1 MEDHDDSRWYL
12 GLFLDRLGATVV
24 VARNGFEGLDA
35 VKNNRPNLVVSDIQM
50 PGMDGFELLR
60 EIRALGSDAGGSV
73 PVIAM
78 TAFGTHADRERF
90 TAWRVQGMLAKAVHS
105 RQVSGD
111 DSECAQRLSG
121 RFAERNELG
130 IYSGFRSASPITC
143 AIFSVVSA
151 RISDAFET
159 ASACGNPASSSS
171 LLAVSIRNRAA
182 IIEEETSC

>member
-1 MEDHDDSRWYL
+1 
-12 GLFLDRLGATVV
+12 
-24 VARNGFEGLDA
+24 
-35 VKNNRPNLVVSDIQM
+35 
-50 PGMDGFELLR
+50 MDGFGLLR
-60 EIRALGSDAGGSV
+60 EIRALGPDAGGSV

-78 TAFGTHADRERF
+78 TALVTHADRARITEC
-90 TAWRVQGMLAKAVHS
+90 RVQGMLAKAVHS

-111 DSECAQRLSG
+111 DSDCAQRLSS
-121 RFAERNELG
+121 RFAHPTRLR

-171 LLAVSIRNRAA
+171 LLAVSIRKRAA
-182 IIEEETSC
+182 IIEEETSS